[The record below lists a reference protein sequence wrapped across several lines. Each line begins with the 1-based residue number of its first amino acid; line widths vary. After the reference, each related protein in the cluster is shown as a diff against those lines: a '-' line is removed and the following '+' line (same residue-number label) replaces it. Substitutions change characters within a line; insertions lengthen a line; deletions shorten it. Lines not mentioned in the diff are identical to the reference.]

1 MKQYLIICVAVA
13 LVASVAI
20 SAEPVGKPAVPIID
34 HDAITIV
41 PPGPIDDQVK
51 APQAPDSGK
60 GWLVAM
66 AEFADTAKTANA
78 APAPEAAGWK
88 KPIPIGFYLDYTVA
102 TDYIWRGINLSE
114 FRGEGRE
121 KLNHQLT
128 VGANYDTGNF
138 GTIDF
143 SVWFEWY
150 GANDQISGVNSDGNL
165 QEVDYTFSWTYD
177 LSKLCAQVPVELTL
191 GWIGYDFP
199 QLSDDGGFT
208 NEYFI
213 GLALDDQALLG
224 DGWFAL
230 NPTLTY
236 YQDIDDVGCFGQG
249 SWLEFG
255 ISHEFEMAKCPGA
268 KQIPIVRD
276 LTVTPS
282 FTLAMDIGYLGSGT
296 RTATTQYGLDVGYDI
311 GAALGLPEQYG
322 SVGLTG
328 FLNYSD
334 AVTDGATNFGP
345 NLNDEFWGGFSV
357 GWEW

>member
-1 MKQYLIICVAVA
+1 MTVLLLIA
-13 LVASVAI
+13 LVGAVGLSSVARGEDADGRKETTWLAALDEKI
-20 SAEPVGKPAVPIID
+20 GEPA
-34 HDAITIV
+34 
-41 PPGPIDDQVK
+41 PG
-51 APQAPDSGK
+51 
-60 GWLVAM
+60 
-66 AEFADTAKTANA
+66 
-78 APAPEAAGWK
+78 PAPEAAAAGWK

-128 VGANYDTGNF
+128 AGVNYDTGDF

-150 GANDQISGVNSDGNL
+150 GANDQVSGVNSDGNL
-165 QEVDYTFSWTYD
+165 QEVDYTISWTYD
-177 LSKLCAQVPVELTL
+177 LSKLCPDVPVELTL

-213 GLALDDQALLG
+213 GLALNDQKLLG

-236 YQDIDDVGCFGQG
+236 YQDLDDVGAMGQG

-255 ISHEFEMAKCPGA
+255 ISHEFKLADCPTVGSMPVL
-268 KQIPIVRD
+268 QD

-282 FTLAMDIGYLGSGT
+282 FTLMMDIGYIDSGT
-296 RTATTQYGLDVGYDI
+296 RVATTQYGLEVGYDL
-311 GAALGLPEQYG
+311 GKALKLPEQYG
-322 SVGLTG
+322 SLSMKG
-328 FLNYSD
+328 FLNFSD
-334 AVTDGATNFGP
+334 AVADNSSGLA
-345 NLNDEFWGGFSV
+345 NLNDEFWGGVSV